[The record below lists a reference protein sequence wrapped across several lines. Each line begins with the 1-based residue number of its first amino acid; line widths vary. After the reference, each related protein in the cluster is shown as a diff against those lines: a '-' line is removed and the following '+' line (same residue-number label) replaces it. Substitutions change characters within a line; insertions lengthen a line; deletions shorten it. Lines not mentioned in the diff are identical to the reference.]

1 MGGLSVQITGLAD
14 STGLVSTSPAGLSTR
29 LPQNSQASRPDSRT
43 RYIFLK
49 RKIIHFKNIA
59 SPRVRMQLFSPVP
72 CDLSLGYRT
81 CAHESGESGSPAP
94 GQKSRSA
101 KSTSPRVRW
110 SIFIINVKEF
120 IRFRPDLWPDSLTS
134 PGVHKSGDPAL
145 AKLVAGHLVGVH
157 IYIHM

>member
-1 MGGLSVQITGLAD
+1 M
-14 STGLVSTSPAGLSTR
+14 
-29 LPQNSQASRPDSRT
+29 
-43 RYIFLK
+43 
-49 RKIIHFKNIA
+49 
-59 SPRVRMQLFSPVP
+59 P

-110 SIFIINVKEF
+110 SICRINVGDF

-134 PGVHKSGDPAL
+134 PGVRESGDPHESTSPL
-145 AKLVAGHLVGVH
+145 ANFLNTAVDDDGEEERKKLRKEKAEDQE
-157 IYIHM
+157 